1 MSHPLLSSS
10 SPGSTSCCISQGQPE
25 LHCAAMLP
33 EVIWIQKAAKL
44 PKCLWNSQFCC
55 MQLCIAK
62 ACLELLGLLL
72 QMTSGS
78 SPLPKTSG
86 RRSQSTE
93 QDVHQKAWQLRWKCQ
108 MWSDVKWCEA
118 MWSDVKRC
126 EVIRTVKHCKKA
138 GLHQFF
144 SFLQQ
149 CLYIIYYNIYYI
161 YMYT

>member
-1 MSHPLLSSS
+1 MLHFSRSTETSLRGYASWGHLNPESSKT
-10 SPGSTSCCISQGQPE
+10 PK
-25 LHCAAMLP
+25 MFM
-33 EVIWIQKAAKL
+33 
-44 PKCLWNSQFCC
+44 KCLWKSQFCC

-108 MWSDVKWCEA
+108 MWSNVKWCEA
-118 MWSDVKRC
+118 
-126 EVIRTVKHCKKA
+126 IRTVKHCKKA
-138 GLHQFF
+138 LKQDDFTN
-144 SFLQQ
+144 SSVS
-149 CLYIIYYNIYYI
+149 CSNAYI
-161 YMYT
+161 YIYVCIYIYTDT